1 MSDFGGAAK
10 PLAEHPD
17 YKIAILGVPFDE
29 KSSYLRGAAG
39 GPAAVRSVS
48 TGKCYCAYTELG
60 VNLEDETVLVDVGDV
75 DTSGDMD
82 KSFALIE
89 KAVAAILAKG
99 ATPIVLGGDHSITYP
114 ILKAFARTFKPLD
127 VLHFDAHPDLYE
139 DLYGDRLS
147 HACPFARI
155 LEDETV
161 LVDLGDVDTSGDMD
175 KSFALIE
182 KGVAAILAK
191 GATPVVLGGDHSI
204 TYPVLKAFARTF
216 KPLDVLHF
224 DAHPDLYEDLYGDR
238 LSHACPFARILEDGL
253 AASVIQVGVRAI
265 TAGHRAKALKA
276 GVRMIEMKDIDG
288 PLHLRFTNPVYISF
302 DLDALDPAFAPGVSH
317 HEPGGL
323 TTRQALQVIQSL
335 KGRIVGLDVVELN
348 PSRDPAS
355 ITAAAAFKII
365 KETAGRIVRPA

>member
-10 PLAEHPD
+10 PLAENPD
-17 YKIAILGVPFDE
+17 YKIAVLGVPFDE

-39 GPAAVRSVS
+39 GPAAVRAVS
-48 TGKCYCAYTELG
+48 TGKCYCGYTELG
-60 VNLEDETVLVDVGDV
+60 VNLE
-75 DTSGDMD
+75 
-82 KSFALIE
+82 
-89 KAVAAILAKG
+89 
-99 ATPIVLGGDHSITYP
+99 
-114 ILKAFARTFKPLD
+114 
-127 VLHFDAHPDLYE
+127 E
-139 DLYGDRLS
+139 D
-147 HACPFARI
+147 
-155 LEDETV
+155 TV

-182 KGVAAILAK
+182 KAAAAVLAK
-191 GATPVVLGGDHSI
+191 GAAPLVIGGDHSI

-253 AASVIQVGVRAI
+253 AASVVQVGVRAI
-265 TAGHRAKALKA
+265 TAAHRAKALKG

-288 PLHLRFTNPVYISF
+288 PLHLRFANPVYISF

-323 TTRQALQVIQSL
+323 ATRQALQVIQSL

-348 PSRDPAS
+348 PARDPSS